1 MAERQHAGIDM
12 ATQLLAGSIAAIQGT
27 THQCAMRQDCTLR
40 STRRATRE
48 ENGSRV
54 VLVDG
59 GHRSGMVGTV
69 GDGDG
74 LAGHT
79 GDAFSKVLAVGDDFH
94 AKLHATA
101 HHGLGRQLRRQV
113 DGHEARRSGGEKHFD
128 GINVG
133 VVQDGHLVAFLQA
146 KVVEQGAFACHYVA
160 YLLVAECVHR
170 VGKARQVSPLLLNP
184 SDKFRKGRDVL

>member
-1 MAERQHAGIDM
+1 MIYAYEDKYDPNLKGILKVGYTTIGVQERVRQQYNIVRPGEPPYRI
-12 ATQLLAGSIAAIQGT
+12 LVEES
-27 THQCAMRQDCTLR
+27 AMRQDGTLGR
-40 STRRATRE
+40 TRRATRE

-79 GDAFSKVLAVGDDFH
+79 GDAFGKVLAVSDDFH
-94 AKLHATA
+94 AKLHAAA
-101 HHGLGRQLRRQV
+101 HHGLGRQLRWQV

-128 GINVG
+128 GINGG

-160 YLLVAECVHR
+160 YLLVA
-170 VGKARQVSPLLLNP
+170 
-184 SDKFRKGRDVL
+184 